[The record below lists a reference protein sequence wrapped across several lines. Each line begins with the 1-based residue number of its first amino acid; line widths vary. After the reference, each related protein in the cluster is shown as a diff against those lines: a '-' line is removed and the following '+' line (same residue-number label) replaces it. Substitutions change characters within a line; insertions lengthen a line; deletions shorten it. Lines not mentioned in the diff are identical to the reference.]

1 MEGVNAIATAFVVAP
16 EGPAQLALFPD
27 EVAVFKVK
35 KGLLGKIKATAEITA
50 SKRRAT
56 IRSAAVDKAGAL
68 EIAFADGAD
77 WRFDVPEDQI
87 SGAQSIVAELA
98 TSGSV

>member
-1 MEGVNAIATAFVVAP
+1 MEAIATAFVVAP

-27 EVAVFKVK
+27 EVAVFKAK
-35 KGLLGKIKATAEITA
+35 KGLLGKIKATADIIA

-56 IRSAAVDKAGAL
+56 IKSAVVDKAGAL

-77 WRFDVPEDQI
+77 WRFDVPEDQL
-87 SGAQSIVAELA
+87 SGAQNIVAELA
-98 TSGSV
+98 TSGPV

>member
-1 MEGVNAIATAFVVAP
+1 VEAIATAFVVAP

-35 KGLLGKIKATAEITA
+35 KGLLGKLKATAEIVA

-56 IRSAAVDKAGAL
+56 IRSAVVDKAGGL

-77 WRFDVPEDQI
+77 WRFDVPQDQI
-87 SGAQSIVAELA
+87 SGAQNIVAELA
-98 TSGSV
+98 ASGPV

>member
-1 MEGVNAIATAFVVAP
+1 VEAIATAFVVAP

-27 EVAVFKVK
+27 EVAVFKAK
-35 KGLLGKIKATAEITA
+35 KGLLGKIKATAEIVS

-56 IRSAAVDKAGAL
+56 IKSAAVDKAGAL

-77 WRFDVPEDQI
+77 WRFDVPDDQLK
-87 SGAQSIVAELA
+87 GAQHIVAELA
-98 TSGSV
+98 TSGPV

>member
-1 MEGVNAIATAFVVAP
+1 VEAIATAFVVAP

-27 EVAVFKVK
+27 EVAVFKAK
-35 KGLLGKIKATAEITA
+35 KGLLGKIKATAEIVS

-68 EIAFADGAD
+68 EIGFADGAD
-77 WRFDVPEDQI
+77 WRFDVPDDQLE
-87 SGAQSIVAELA
+87 GAQQIVAELA
-98 TSGSV
+98 ASGPV